1 MTIAPAQLLLFCKKD
16 TIATFIR
23 TSYYLNRSNS
33 LSMQF
38 GVLVYN
44 LHVLSKQS
52 CFSIQTLQLLL
63 SFLKVKNNYIDL

>member
-1 MTIAPAQLLLFCKKD
+1 MTTAPAQLLVLYKKD

-52 CFSIQTLQLLL
+52 LRDRLIFMATSG
-63 SFLKVKNNYIDL
+63 DGDG